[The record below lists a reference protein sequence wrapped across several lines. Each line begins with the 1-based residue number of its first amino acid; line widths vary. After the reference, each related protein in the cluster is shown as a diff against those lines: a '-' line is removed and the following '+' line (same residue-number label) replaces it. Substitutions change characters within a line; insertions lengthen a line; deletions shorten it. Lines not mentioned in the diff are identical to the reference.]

1 MTEITFNKNPKD
13 ATLKVLIATFEEQL
27 NYGITGSI
35 IDRSTF
41 NKLKALVERDLENEK
56 NSPILVLDLIKEVVV
71 LLRVKNLCSIVDI
84 QNLSAKAY
92 QHIKNFSSATLFAR
106 HLPKTDYSAKDIV
119 NAFGLGVDLASYSF
133 DKYFTTKKAKDFPKL
148 ECINF
153 VAKEKLDKKDYEQTK
168 ALTNAVRYA
177 RDLTNEPS
185 NNLTP
190 EIYAGDI
197 KRLESLGLK
206 ITIMNKETLK
216 KKGFNMLLSVSQG
229 SANDPYVCIL
239 EYNGNKKKKSYDVA
253 LVGKGV
259 TFDSGGISIKPSQG
273 MGDMKQDMAGSAV
286 VVSSLKAAASQKLN
300 LNIVGIVGLVENM
313 PSGTATRPGDI
324 VTSLSGKTVE
334 ILNTDAE
341 GRLVLGDCLT
351 YVEREYKPER
361 IIDIATLTGAI
372 IVALGDEMAG
382 LFSNDDCLSELLSI
396 SGEQTGEQ
404 LWRFPITDNYR
415 KKVKSDTAD
424 LKNISAGRSA
434 GSITAACFLENFL
447 LNKTPWAHLDI
458 AGVDKV
464 ENTRFD
470 TIENTKK
477 PMYPCG
483 SSGFGVLLLNKFLH
497 NLEQK

>member
-1 MTEITFNKNPKD
+1 MTEITFNQDAKNSTVKI
-13 ATLKVLIATFEEQL
+13 LIATFEEQL

-41 NKLKALVERDLENEK
+41 NKLKALVQRDLDEEK
-56 NSPILVLDLIKEVVV
+56 KSPILVLDLIKEVVV
-71 LLRVKNLCSIVDI
+71 LLRLNNTCCDHDI
-84 QNLSAKAY
+84 QNLGAKLY
-92 QHIKNFSSATLFAR
+92 TKIKDFQSATIFAR
-106 HLPKTDYSAKDIV
+106 HLSKTDYNSKDIV
-119 NAFGLGVDLASYSF
+119 NNLGLGIDLASYSF
-133 DKYFTTKKAKDFPKL
+133 DKYFTKKKDSDFPKL
-148 ECINF
+148 ETINF
-153 VAKEKLDKKDYEQTK
+153 VAKEALNKKDYEQTK
-168 ALTNAVRYA
+168 VLTNAVRYA

-197 KRLESLGLK
+197 KRLEALGLK

-229 SANDPYVCIL
+229 SSNDPYVCIL
-239 EYNGNKKKKSYDVA
+239 EYNGNKKKKGYDVA

-273 MGDMKQDMAGSAV
+273 MWDMKQDMAGSAV
-286 VVSSLKAAASQKLN
+286 VVSSLKAIAGQKLN
-300 LNIVGIVGLVENM
+300 INVVGIVGLVENM
-313 PSGTATRPGDI
+313 PSSTATRPGDI
-324 VTSLSGKTVE
+324 VTSLSGQTVE

-372 IVALGDEMAG
+372 VVALGDEMAG

-396 SGEQTGEQ
+396 AGEQTGEL
-404 LWRFPITDNYR
+404 LWRFPLTDNYR
-415 KKVKSDTAD
+415 KKIKSDIAD

-434 GSITAACFLENFL
+434 GSITAACFLEKFL
-447 LNKTPWAHLDI
+447 PNKTPWAHLDI

-464 ENTRFD
+464 ER
-470 TIENTKK
+470 
-477 PMYPCG
+477 
-483 SSGFGVLLLNKFLH
+483 
-497 NLEQK
+497 

>member
-1 MTEITFNKNPKD
+1 MTEITFNQNAKNSTVKI
-13 ATLKVLIATFEEQL
+13 LIATFEEQL

-41 NKLKALVERDLENEK
+41 NKLKALVQRDLDEEK
-56 NSPILVLDLIKEVVV
+56 KSPILVLDLIKEVVV
-71 LLRVKNLCSIVDI
+71 LLRLNNTCFDHDI
-84 QNLSAKAY
+84 QNLGANLYTK
-92 QHIKNFSSATLFAR
+92 IKDFQSATIFAR
-106 HLPKTDYSAKDIV
+106 HLPKTDYSSKDIV
-119 NAFGLGVDLASYSF
+119 NNLGLGIDLASYSF
-133 DKYFTTKKAKDFPKL
+133 DKYFTKKKATDFPKL
-148 ECINF
+148 ETINF
-153 VAKEKLDKKDYEQTK
+153 IAKEALNKKDYEQTK

-197 KRLESLGLK
+197 KRLEALGLK

-229 SANDPYVCIL
+229 SINDPYVCIL
-239 EYNGNKKKKSYDVA
+239 EYNGNKKKKGYDVA

-273 MGDMKQDMAGSAV
+273 MWDMKQDMAGSAV
-286 VVSSLKAAASQKLN
+286 VVSTLKALAGQKLN
-300 LNIVGIVGLVENM
+300 INVVGIVGLVENM

-324 VTSLSGKTVE
+324 VTSLSGQTVE

-351 YVEREYKPER
+351 YVEREYKPEL

-372 IVALGDEMAG
+372 VVALGDEMAG

-396 SGEQTGEQ
+396 AGEQTGEL
-404 LWRFPITDNYR
+404 LWRFPLTDNYR
-415 KKVKSDTAD
+415 KKIKSDIAD
-424 LKNISAGRSA
+424 IKNISAGRSA
-434 GSITAACFLENFL
+434 GSITAACFLEKFL
-447 LNKTPWAHLDI
+447 PNKTPWAHLDI

-464 ENTRFD
+464 E
-470 TIENTKK
+470 KPK

-483 SSGFGVLLLNKFLH
+483 SSGFGVMLLNKFLK
-497 NLEQK
+497 NLETK

>member
-1 MTEITFNKNPKD
+1 MTEITFNQDPKNSTVKI
-13 ATLKVLIATFEEQL
+13 LIATFEEQL

-41 NKLKALVERDLENEK
+41 NKLKALQERDLEENK
-56 NSPILVLDLIKEVVV
+56 KSPILILDMIKEVIV
-71 LLRVKNLCSIVDI
+71 LLRTSNLSTNVDI

-92 QHIKNFSSATLFAR
+92 QRIKDFSSATIFAR
-106 HLPKTDYSAKDIV
+106 HLPKTDFSTKDIV
-119 NAFGLGVDLASYSF
+119 NNLGLGIELASYSF
-133 DKYFTTKKAKDFPKL
+133 DKYFTQKKANEFPKL
-148 ECINF
+148 ELINF
-153 VAKEKLDKKDYEQTK
+153 VAKEKLDKKTYEHTK

-190 EIYAGDI
+190 EIYIADI
-197 KRLESLGLK
+197 KRLENLGLK
-206 ITIMNKETLK
+206 ITVLNKETLK

-229 SANDPYVCIL
+229 SNNDPYVCIL
-239 EYNGNKKKKSYDVA
+239 EYNGNKKKKGYDVA

-273 MGDMKQDMAGSAV
+273 MWDMKQDMAGSAV
-286 VVSSLKAAASQKLN
+286 VVSSLKALASQKLN
-300 LNIVGIVGLVENM
+300 LNVVGIVGLVENM

-324 VTSLSGKTVE
+324 VTSLSGQTVE

-351 YVEREYKPER
+351 YIEREYKPER

-372 IVALGDEMAG
+372 MISLGDEMAG
-382 LFSNDDCLSELLSI
+382 LFSNDDCLAELLNI
-396 SGEQTGEQ
+396 AGTQTGEE
-404 LWRFPITDNYR
+404 LWRFPLTNNYR
-415 KKVKSDTAD
+415 KKIKSDIAD
-424 LKNISAGRSA
+424 IKNISAGRGA
-434 GSITAACFLENFL
+434 GSITAACFLEKFL
-447 LNKTPWAHLDI
+447 PNKTPWAHLDI

-464 ENTRFD
+464 ENT
-470 TIENTKK
+470 KK
-477 PMYPCG
+477 PMYPEG
-483 SSGFGVLLLNKFLH
+483 SSGFGVMLLNKFFH

>member
-1 MTEITFNKNPKD
+1 MTEITFNQSSKNS
-13 ATLKVLIATFEEQL
+13 TVKVLVATFEEQL

-35 IDRSTF
+35 IDRSAF
-41 NKLKALVERDLENEK
+41 NKLKALVQRDTEDEK
-56 NSPILVLDLIKEVVV
+56 NSPILILDLIKEVVI
-71 LLRVKNLCSIVDI
+71 LLRLKNLCTAVDI
-84 QNLSAKAY
+84 QNLSAQAY
-92 QHIKNFSSATLFAR
+92 QHLKNFSSATIYAR
-106 HLPKTDYSAKDIV
+106 HLPKTSFSTKDIV
-119 NAFGLGVDLASYSF
+119 NEMGLGIDLASYSF
-133 DKYFTTKKAKDFPKL
+133 DKYFTKKQAKDFPKL
-148 ECINF
+148 ETVNF
-153 VAKEKLDKKDYEQTK
+153 IAKEKLNKKDYEQTK

-197 KRLESLGLK
+197 KRLENLGLK

-239 EYNGNKKKKSYDVA
+239 EYNGNKKKKTYDVA

-286 VVSSLKAAASQKLN
+286 VVSSLKAASQQKLN

-324 VTSLSGKTVE
+324 VTSLSGQTVE

-372 IVALGDEMAG
+372 IVALGEEMAG

-396 SGEQTGEQ
+396 AGEQSGEE
-404 LWRFPITDNYR
+404 LWRFPLTDNYR
-415 KKVKSDTAD
+415 KKVKSDIAD

-458 AGVDKV
+458 AGVDK
-464 ENTRFD
+464 
-470 TIENTKK
+470 IEKPK

-483 SSGFGVLLLNKFLH
+483 SSGFGVMLLNKFLH
-497 NLEQK
+497 NLEKK